1 MTHPP
6 VDNREHR
13 LCVAPM
19 MAWTDRH
26 CRVFHRQ
33 LTRHARLY
41 TEMVTTGAI
50 RHGDRDRL
58 LAFDAAEQPVAL
70 QVGGCDP
77 ADMALAARV
86 AADYGYAEINI
97 NVGCPSDRVQHGAF
111 GACLMAEPAR
121 VADCVSAMRAA
132 APLPV
137 TVKTRI
143 GIDHRDDYAFL
154 HAFAGQVADA
164 GCEVL
169 IVHARKA
176 WLSGLSPK
184 ANREVPPLDYERVY
198 RLKRDFPALR
208 VVLNGGIN
216 TLDQA
221 AIALKQVDGV
231 MIGRAAYQRPWLL
244 AGVDRQLFG
253 ERDEPVTRHDA
264 IRALLPYIER
274 AMHDDAELKHVTR
287 HLLGLFHGCPGGRR
301 WRRLLSEQ
309 AHRPGAGIDT
319 LLAALAE
326 VPEQSTAE
334 VA

>member
-1 MTHPP
+1 
-6 VDNREHR
+6 
-13 LCVAPM
+13 M

-26 CRVFHRQ
+26 CRMFHRQ

-58 LAFDAAEQPVAL
+58 LAFDAGEQPVAL

-77 ADMALAARV
+77 TDMALAARV

-97 NVGCPSDRVQHGAF
+97 NVGCPSDRVQNGAF

-143 GIDHRDDYAFL
+143 GIDHQDDYGFL
-154 HAFAGQVADA
+154 HAFADQVADA
-164 GCEVL
+164 GCEAL

-208 VVLNGGIN
+208 VVLNGGID

-253 ERDEPVTRHDA
+253 ERGESVTRHDA
-264 IRALLPYIER
+264 IRALLPYVER
-274 AMHDDAELKHVTR
+274 AMHDGAELKHVTR